1 MEQELDPEGNGE
13 DAMDYLFEA
22 IGFDVSEASDYYELI
37 ECTDKLGAQSSISRG
52 AAKLQGYCWKLDD
65 GLEVWSWLCTSDGQ
79 VFYEDC
85 RPAFRSRY
93 SHILDPWE
101 LIEYEDN
108 GDALLRG
115 LVQSNLHN
123 HAARGAEES
132 TQVTFQLQNLT
143 ELSPHIFHYA
153 HLHVAFAGLAYA
165 AHVRS
170 AAYLKRQP
178 AVFEP
183 AEGDD
188 GLGEEAYDNEYVIRG
203 RVAAWRY
210 LKNSI
215 TDNELVWIYIDAER
229 IRLEIIINRDS
240 LSGRL
245 KVGAAISARIWLQGY
260 ILAEEDLE
268 ARYEGV
274 DLDYEVGD
282 FWSSLQRRN

>member
-1 MEQELDPEGNGE
+1 MAEQEFDMEVDVE
-13 DAMDYLFEA
+13 DSMDYLFEA
-22 IGFDVSEASDYYELI
+22 IGFDVSEAGDYYELI
-37 ECTDKLGAQSSISRG
+37 ECTDKLGAQSAISRG
-52 AAKLQGYCWKLDD
+52 DAKLQGYCWKLED

-93 SHILDPWE
+93 AHILDPWE

-115 LVQSNLHN
+115 AVQNDVN
-123 HAARGAEES
+123 KRTE
-132 TQVTFQLQNLT
+132 VTFQLQNLT
-143 ELSPHIFHYA
+143 ELQAHTFHYS
-153 HLHVAFAGLAYA
+153 HLHVAFAGLAYS

-170 AAYLKRQP
+170 AAYLKRNP
-178 AVFEP
+178 ASFEP
-183 AEGDD
+183 AEAGSGPGD
-188 GLGEEAYDNEYVIRG
+188 EAYDNDYLIRG

-210 LKNSI
+210 LKNPI
-215 TDNELVWIYIDAER
+215 TENDLVWIYVDADR
-229 IRLEIIINRDS
+229 IRLEILINRDS

-245 KVGAAISARIWLQGY
+245 KIGAAISARVWLQGHV
-260 ILAEEDLE
+260 LAEEEVE

-274 DLDYEVGD
+274 DLDYEIGD